1 MKTKHFFQNLKT
13 ATLMVALSLSMSSCQ
28 ELVESIF
35 GSSIDNPVPSEPTSQ
50 TPTQP
55 DTGIVFDMGT
65 MNKQIAELET
75 RIAILEAQDMGVEQF
90 KKDLEALKAE
100 VAKWD
105 GKPYVDDEIKN
116 LQYKIDSLSEAI
128 RKASSVMITGVILQ
142 ETLDCVVGT
151 INLPGF
157 TPAFLAAYVG
167 ENKTGM
173 PEFPI
178 SGKEYNVDP
187 SGNYLKPTELPQDIN
202 GNFDEDAIIGNS
214 GKNAYLTNGIG
225 NAGTLYFTIT
235 PRKVDPSILQ
245 FNLINSM
252 GDDSHIILD
261 AVLKSDHLITYA
273 IGKHGNG
280 LTRGDD
286 NNPFSVPYPVNVE
299 NEKTFLYEA
308 KVTVALDAI
317 EKMHSDT
324 RYYYNKWDAG
334 YELTG
339 ANQSADANAKN
350 MFGRYQYLAE
360 AVKSKTVTKE
370 LQASLIILQDFY
382 NGVYSERYNIR
393 KHALKVSWD
402 DGAIDVISGFDI
414 SPVII
419 NPLNFK
425 QLFLLD
431 NINIPWSFK
440 NYEKA
445 LGDIAKTIQS
455 KASSSTSVTLKSVSI
470 DGTQPK
476 MTLTAGDADIVVDI
490 TEEVYNA
497 INNGME
503 LSTLENMVNSILHPY
518 QTISASS
525 NTMTRVNNFLDKI
538 GASVMIGQGGNVAW
552 NGVEPILLF
561 ENMEGISQL
570 HSNMTINGSGP
581 TTFIMTSLTE
591 EYIVPAYRKYIAIV
605 QNGSVLKYY
614 SVDGKE
620 KIAQLNLP
628 IGDSEIVYQVSDFYG
643 NVVTKRYPVTR
654 KQ

>member
-1 MKTKHFFQNLKT
+1 MKTKHFFQNLRT
-13 ATLMVALSLSMSSCQ
+13 ATLLIALSLSMISCQ

-55 DTGIVFDMGT
+55 EPEIGLDYGIFT
-65 MNKQIAELET
+65 PQINTLEES
-75 RIAILEAQDMGVEQF
+75 IAILEAQDMDVTQL
-90 KKDLEALKAE
+90 KMDLEALKTE
-100 VAKWD
+100 VAKNTNT
-105 GKPYVDDEIKN
+105 GNVEAGIEIQN
-116 LQYKIDSLSEAI
+116 QIDLLAEAI
-128 RKASSVMITGVILQ
+128 RKTSYVLITNVITQ

-178 SGKEYNVDP
+178 SGKDYNVDP
-187 SGNYLKPTELPQDIN
+187 DGNYLKSTELPQDLN
-202 GNFDEDAIIGNS
+202 GNWNEDGIIGNS
-214 GKNAYLTNGIG
+214 GKNSYLINGTG
-225 NAGTLYFTIT
+225 NAGSLYFTIS
-235 PRKVDPSILQ
+235 PRKVDPSLLQ
-245 FNLINSM
+245 VDLINSR
-252 GDDSHIILD
+252 GEETGFTLSDIQ
-261 AVLKSDHLITYA
+261 KSDHLITYA
-273 IGKHGNG
+273 IGNYSNG
-280 LTRGDD
+280 LPRGAI
-286 NNPFSVPYPVNVE
+286 NFE

-308 KVTVALDAI
+308 KATVTLDAI
-317 EKMHSDT
+317 EKIHFDNT
-324 RYYYNKWDAG
+324 RFDYANLWDAG

-339 ANQSADANAKN
+339 VTQSADNSANN

-382 NGVYSERYNIR
+382 NGVYGRRMTLQRSAVR
-393 KHALKVSWD
+393 VSWD
-402 DGAIDVISGFDI
+402 DGDNDVISDFDI
-414 SPVII
+414 TPVAI

-425 QLFLLD
+425 QIFLLD
-431 NINIPWSFK
+431 NINMPWRF
-440 NYEKA
+440 NNFEKA
-445 LGDIAKTIQS
+445 LGDIAKTIHS
-455 KASSSTSVTLKSVSI
+455 KASSAASVTLKSVSI

-476 MTLTAGDADIVVDI
+476 MTLTAGDADVVVDI
-490 TEEVYNA
+490 TVEVYNA

-503 LSTLENMVNSILHPY
+503 LSTLEYMVNSILHPY
-518 QTISASS
+518 QAISASS
-525 NTMTRVNNFLDKI
+525 NTMTRVNSFLDKI

>member
-1 MKTKHFFQNLKT
+1 MVQ
-13 ATLMVALSLSMSSCQ
+13 ATLVHFTSP
-28 ELVESIF
+28 SI
-35 GSSIDNPVPSEPTSQ
+35 
-50 TPTQP
+50 
-55 DTGIVFDMGT
+55 
-65 MNKQIAELET
+65 
-75 RIAILEAQDMGVEQF
+75 
-90 KKDLEALKAE
+90 
-100 VAKWD
+100 
-105 GKPYVDDEIKN
+105 
-116 LQYKIDSLSEAI
+116 
-128 RKASSVMITGVILQ
+128 
-142 ETLDCVVGT
+142 
-151 INLPGF
+151 
-157 TPAFLAAYVG
+157 LAR
-167 ENKTGM
+167 
-173 PEFPI
+173 F
-178 SGKEYNVDP
+178 
-187 SGNYLKPTELPQDIN
+187 
-202 GNFDEDAIIGNS
+202 
-214 GKNAYLTNGIG
+214 
-225 NAGTLYFTIT
+225 
-235 PRKVDPSILQ
+235 DPSILQ
-245 FNLINSM
+245 FNLINSR
-252 GDDSHIILD
+252 GEDSHIILD

-280 LTRGDD
+280 LTRGGDE
-286 NNPFSVPYPVNVE
+286 NPFIVPTPANVE
-299 NEKTFLYEA
+299 NDKTYLYEA
-308 KVTVALDAI
+308 KATINIDAI
-317 EKMHSDT
+317 EMIISDCL
-324 RYYYNKWDAG
+324 RGYNNLWDAG

-339 ANQSADANAKN
+339 STQSADANAKN
-350 MFGRYQYLAE
+350 MFGRYQYLSE
-360 AVKSKTVTKE
+360 TVKSKTVTKE
-370 LQASLIILQDFY
+370 LQASLKILQDFY
-382 NGVYSERYNIR
+382 NGVYSERYKIQ
-393 KHALKVSWD
+393 KYALKISWD
-402 DGAIDVISGFDI
+402 NGANDIISGFDI
-414 SPVII
+414 SSVII

-425 QLFLLD
+425 QIFLLD
-431 NINIPWSFK
+431 NINMPWSFK
-440 NYEKA
+440 NFEKA

-455 KASSSTSVTLKSVSI
+455 KTSTATSVTLKSVSI

>member
-50 TPTQP
+50 TPTESES
-55 DTGIVFDMGT
+55 GIRLDYGIFT
-65 MNKQIAELET
+65 PQINTLEE
-75 RIAILEAQDMGVEQF
+75 RIAILEAQDMDVTQL
-90 KKDLEALKAE
+90 KKNLEALKTE
-100 VAKWD
+100 VAKNTNTGNVEA
-105 GKPYVDDEIKN
+105 GKEIQN
-116 LQYKIDSLSEAI
+116 KIDLLDEAI
-128 RKASSVMITGVILQ
+128 SKASSVMITGVILQ

-187 SGNYLKPTELPQDIN
+187 NGNYLLASELPQGLN
-202 GNFDEDAIIGNS
+202 GNWNEDAIIGNS
-214 GKNAYLTNGIG
+214 GKNAYLTNGTG
-225 NAGTLYFTIT
+225 NAGTLYFTIN
-235 PRKVDPSILQ
+235 PRKVDPSLLQ
-245 FNLINSM
+245 VDLINSL
-252 GDDSHIILD
+252 GEETGITLSDIQ
-261 AVLKSDHLITYA
+261 KSDHLITYA
-273 IGKHGNG
+273 IGKHNNY
-280 LTRGDD
+280 TRGGDE
-286 NNPFSVPYPVNVE
+286 NSFIVPTPVNVE
-299 NEKTFLYEA
+299 NEKTYLYEA
-308 KVTVALDAI
+308 KATVTLDAI
-317 EKMHSDT
+317 EKMHF
-324 RYYYNKWDAG
+324 YYTKFGYDNLWDAG

-339 ANQSADANAKN
+339 ATQSADNSANN
-350 MFGRYQYLAE
+350 MFGGYQYLAE
-360 AVKSKTVTKE
+360 AVKSKTATKV
-370 LQASLIILQDFY
+370 LQKSLTILQDFY
-382 NGVYSERYNIR
+382 NGVYSQRAKLQKSAVR
-393 KHALKVSWD
+393 VSWD
-402 DGAIDVISGFDI
+402 DGVNDVISGFDI
-414 SPVII
+414 TPVAI

-431 NINIPWSFK
+431 NINMPWGFK

-455 KASSSTSVTLKSVSI
+455 KASSTTSVTLKSVSI

-476 MTLTAGDADIVVDI
+476 MTLTAGDADVVVDI

-570 HSNMTINGSGP
+570 HSDMTINGSGP